1 MRVGIDI
8 GGTFTDIITVSDTG
22 AIRNHKIPSTPKDP
36 SQAVLQALALLSGA
50 GVTEVTHGS
59 TVATNTILERKG
71 VKTALLTTD
80 GFRDNI
86 YIQRQNKYDV
96 YSPHYQKP
104 VPVVTRDRVVEVTE
118 RMSHTGDVVIPLD
131 VTEIKDK
138 LSELIDADKIRSI
151 AVCFLHSYKN
161 PKHEKEAA
169 ELLSGLFPD
178 LDVTISSDVLPEFRE
193 YERASTTTLS
203 AYLKPVVA
211 SYINRIESRLQSQGA
226 RFLVMQSS
234 GGILLGRGAKRHP
247 GQMFLSG
254 PAAGVTGAV
263 HVGSECD
270 SNNLFTLDIGGT
282 STDAALITD
291 GTPSVTTE
299 KLIDGLPIAFPMIDI
314 ATIGAGG
321 GSIAWIDDG
330 GMLRVGPQSAGA
342 EPGPACY
349 GKGGEDFTVTDA
361 LVIMGFIRSDRFLGG
376 QMELDPAASLGAASS
391 LCETL
396 KIAPQELAD
405 SVFQINLSSVTQ
417 AMRLVS
423 IERGYDPKDYTI
435 CAYGGG
441 GPLHAALVADELGV
455 GEVFVPPHAGLFSA
469 YGLLVADFRR
479 DYVLTEPMA
488 VGEAS
493 PDRVRV
499 VLDRLRLDAE
509 QEFVD
514 FGIEPGDLSISYTV
528 DMRYAGQGHDLKVP
542 LSEDDLK
549 AANPNA
555 LRERFDRV
563 HLEKYGHNFPE
574 DDAEL
579 VSFRAQVFRSREKPG
594 LGADDEPLQG
604 ADREIEESV
613 YWKGEDKKVRF
624 LDRRML
630 SRDRDVVGP
639 AVIVETTSTTLLPP
653 GWSLRV
659 DSGRN
664 LRLRRELR

>member
-22 AIRNHKIPSTPKDP
+22 AIKNHKIPSTPKDP
-36 SQAVLQALALLSGA
+36 SQAVLQALELLSDA

-59 TVATNTILERKG
+59 TVATNTVLERKG

-118 RMSHTGDVVIPLD
+118 RMSHTGDVVIPLE
-131 VTEIKDK
+131 VTEIKEK
-138 LSELIDADKIRSI
+138 LGELIDAKKIQSI

-161 PKHEKEAA
+161 PKHEIEAA
-169 ELLSGLFPD
+169 EILSGLFPD

-193 YERASTTTLS
+193 YERTSTTILS

-211 SYINRIESRLQSQGA
+211 GYIDRIESRLESQGA

-263 HVGSECD
+263 HVGSECGT
-270 SNNLFTLDIGGT
+270 NNLFTLDIGGT

-291 GTPSVTTE
+291 GTPSITTE

-361 LVIMGFIRSDRFLGG
+361 LVIVGLIRPDRFLGG
-376 QMELDPAASLGAASS
+376 QMKLDPEASLSAASS

-469 YGLLVADFRR
+469 YGLLVADYRR

-488 VGEAS
+488 FGEAS
-493 PDRVRV
+493 PDRIRQ
-499 VLDRLRLDAE
+499 VLDRLRRDAE
-509 QEFVD
+509 REFED
-514 FGIEPGDLSISYTV
+514 IGIEPGDLSISYTV
-528 DMRYAGQGHDLKVP
+528 DMRYVGQGHDLKVP
-542 LSEDDLK
+542 ISEDDLK
-549 AANPNA
+549 APSLNA
-555 LRERFDRV
+555 LRGRFDGV
-563 HLEKYGHNFPE
+563 HLEKYGHNFAG

-594 LGADDEPLQG
+594 LGADEEPVQG
-604 ADREIEESV
+604 ADREFEESV

-624 LDRRML
+624 LDRWML
-630 SRDRDVVGP
+630 SRDRDIIGP

-659 DSGRN
+659 DSREN
-664 LRLRRELR
+664 LRLRREQP